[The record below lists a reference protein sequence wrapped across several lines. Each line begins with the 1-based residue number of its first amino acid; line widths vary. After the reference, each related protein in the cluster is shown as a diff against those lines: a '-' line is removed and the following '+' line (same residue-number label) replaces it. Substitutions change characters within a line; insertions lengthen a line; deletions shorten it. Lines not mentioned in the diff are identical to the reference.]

1 MYWKLTTTP
10 AVARVPSDV
19 HDGGPIETI
28 QDLEP
33 KSPAQ
38 CFLPNLTTACSI
50 GSSLDTEK
58 RFPLLIPSFKFDF
71 WRDGDDWKVAATGL
85 LRLGVCDRTTE
96 PGRPLSLV
104 VQR

>member
-50 GSSLDTEK
+50 GSSLDT
-58 RFPLLIPSFKFDF
+58 
-71 WRDGDDWKVAATGL
+71 
-85 LRLGVCDRTTE
+85 
-96 PGRPLSLV
+96 
-104 VQR
+104 